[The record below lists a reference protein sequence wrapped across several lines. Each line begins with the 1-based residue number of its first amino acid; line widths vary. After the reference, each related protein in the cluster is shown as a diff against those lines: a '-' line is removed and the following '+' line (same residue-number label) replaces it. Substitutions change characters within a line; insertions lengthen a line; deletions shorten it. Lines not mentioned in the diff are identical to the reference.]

1 MTIDRK
7 DKREKMNNSPILAIA
22 LIGAGVLLL
31 GGLAFLLLPRSN
43 AGGELAA
50 AGEESGSV
58 EATASYVAQV
68 EFPAP
73 SLHLSEI
80 DGDEV
85 SLEDFLGKVVLINNW
100 AIWCPPCTAEM
111 PTLQAY
117 YDEHSEQDFLIIGI
131 EAGSPPPKVK
141 SFVEQFELTFPIW
154 LDPDVK
160 ALKVFQNFGLPNSY
174 VIDREGTVRL
184 AWSGEIDRG
193 TLEEYVTPLLEE

>member
-7 DKREKMNNSPILAIA
+7 DEREKKHNSPILAIA
-22 LIGAGVLLL
+22 LIGAGILLL
-31 GGLAFLLLPRSN
+31 GGLAFLLLLRSN
-43 AGGELAA
+43 AGGEIAA
-50 AGEESGSV
+50 TGEDSGSV
-58 EATASYVAQV
+58 DTTASYVAQV

-85 SLEDFLGKVVLINNW
+85 SLDDFLGNVVLVNNW
-100 AIWCPPCTAEM
+100 AIWCPPCKAEM

-117 YDEHSEQDFLIIGI
+117 YDEHREQDFLIIGI
-131 EAGSPPPKVK
+131 EAGSPSPEITA
-141 SFVEQFELTFPIW
+141 FVERFELTFPIW

-174 VIDREGTVRL
+174 VIDRDGIVRL
-184 AWSGEIDRG
+184 AWSGEIDRT
-193 TLEEYVTPLLEE
+193 TLEEFVTPMLEE

>member
-7 DKREKMNNSPILAIA
+7 DEREKKHNSPILAIA
-22 LIGAGVLLL
+22 LIGAGILLL
-31 GGLAFLLLPRSN
+31 GGLAFLLLLRSN
-43 AGGELAA
+43 AGGEIAA
-50 AGEESGSV
+50 TGEDSGSV
-58 EATASYVAQV
+58 DTTASYVAQV

-85 SLEDFLGKVVLINNW
+85 SLDDFLGNVVLVNNW
-100 AIWCPPCTAEM
+100 AIWCPPCKAEM

-117 YDEHSEQDFLIIGI
+117 YDEHREQDFLIIGI
-131 EAGSPPPKVK
+131 EAGSPSPEITA
-141 SFVEQFELTFPIW
+141 FVERFELTFPIW

-174 VIDREGTVRL
+174 VIDRDGIVRL
-184 AWSGEIDRG
+184 AWSGEIDRE
-193 TLEEYVTPLLEE
+193 TLEEFVTPLLEE

>member
-7 DKREKMNNSPILAIA
+7 DKQETKNNSPILAIA

-43 AGGELAA
+43 AGGELA
-50 AGEESGSV
+50 STSKDIGSV
-58 EATASYVAQV
+58 DATASYVARV

-73 SLHLSEI
+73 SLHLSDV

-85 SLEDFLGKVVLINNW
+85 SLEDYLGKVVLINNW
-100 AIWCPPCTAEM
+100 AIWCPPCKAEM

-117 YDEHSEQDFLIIGI
+117 YDEHRQQDFLIVGI
-131 EAGSPPPKVK
+131 EAGSRASEVTA
-141 SFVEQFELTFPIW
+141 FVEQFGLTFPIW

-174 VIDREGTVRL
+174 VIDRDGIVRL
-184 AWSGEIDRG
+184 AWSGEINRE
-193 TLEEYVTPLLEE
+193 TLEEFVTPLLEE

>member
-7 DKREKMNNSPILAIA
+7 DKREKMNNSLILAIV

-31 GGLAFLLLPRSN
+31 GGLAFLMLPRSN
-43 AGGELAA
+43 VEGEITV
-50 AGEESGSV
+50 AGEDSGSV
-58 EATASYVAQV
+58 NATASYVAQV

-85 SLEDFLGKVVLINNW
+85 SLEDFLGKVVLVNNW
-100 AIWCPPCTAEM
+100 AIWCPPCKAEM

-117 YDEHSEQDFLIIGI
+117 YDEHREQDFVIIGI
-131 EAGSPPPKVK
+131 EAGSRASEVTA
-141 SFVEQFELTFPIW
+141 FVERFELTFPIW

-174 VIDREGTVRL
+174 VIDRDGTVRL
-184 AWSGEIDRG
+184 AWSGEIDRE
-193 TLEEYVTPLLEE
+193 TLEEFVTPLLEE